1 MGAPER
7 PASLLKMQKP
17 QTQREKIL
25 EQLRQEIKYLLHVYG
40 DEIEKGA

>member
-1 MGAPER
+1 MAAPER

-25 EQLRQEIKYLLHVYG
+25 EELRQQIKYLLHVYG